1 VNAPVSLGAAWA
13 ELVSTALLG
22 TDRRG
27 APGRPAP
34 SAGADLLAPFARAI
48 DPAGSLLDQVS
59 AVHAARRAGARPA
72 AVGPRLCP
80 LTVWARVPCPTP
92 AARRLGVVL
101 AGRHGDL
108 LPELLALLVHRG
120 LAVPPEHLCALMDRT
135 RAEPGLQALVVQA
148 AGPVLPWLA
157 DALPQLGWSSPSV
170 FVDGGRD
177 IAALDVAR
185 REELWSHGSVT
196 DRLALLRHLRAVE
209 PADARARLVQTLGSE
224 RAEHRAVLLGA
235 LGQGLGPDDEPLLER
250 ALDDRSAVVRAT
262 AVGLLR
268 RLDQSQWTDRMA
280 ARARAMVRVEPGVG
294 DGVDRLDITLVA
306 PLPAAWERDGI
317 DAAAPRGVSI
327 GVHAL
332 RQVFAATP
340 LAAWTALADPPT
352 LVAMASAHELGPVL
366 IAAWAEAAASQRDAR
381 WARLLLEEAEIP
393 ALAAA
398 LDEEAL
404 SAAAAR
410 VARPEQLLTPFGL
423 AVLGAA
429 PRPWPQELAHA
440 VTAAVVGAFIE
451 RRVGRHSAPLLRRM
465 GRLLPPEQL
474 EPIAEE
480 LSMLGL
486 PPPLDGVRDELCD
499 LLVFRAAMVREL
511 APAEAT

>member
-1 VNAPVSLGAAWA
+1 VSATVSIGARWA

-27 APGRPAP
+27 APGLPAP
-34 SAGADLLAPFARAI
+34 SAGAELLAPFARAP
-48 DPAGSLLDQVS
+48 DPAVSLLDQVS
-59 AVHAARRAGARPA
+59 AAHAARRAGAPPVP
-72 AVGPRLCP
+72 VGRQLCP
-80 LTVWARVPCPTP
+80 VVACPRVPCPTP

-101 AGRHGDL
+101 AGRHADL
-108 LPELLALLVHRG
+108 LPELLGLLVHRG

-135 RAEPGLQALVVQA
+135 RAEPELRALVVQA

-157 DALPQLGWSSPSV
+157 DALPHLGWSSPSA
-170 FVDGGRD
+170 FVDGGRAS
-177 IAALDVAR
+177 AAPGVAQR
-185 REELWSHGSVT
+185 DELWSHGSIT
-196 DRLALLRHLRAVE
+196 DRVAVLRHLHTVE
-209 PADARARLVQTLGSE
+209 PATARAWLVQTFGSE

-235 LGQGLGPDDEPLLER
+235 LGEGLGPDDEPLLER
-250 ALDDRSAVVRAT
+250 SLDDRSAVVRAT

-268 RLDQSQWTDRMA
+268 RLDRSQWTDRMT
-280 ARARAMVRVEPGVG
+280 ARARAMVHIEPGVG
-294 DGVDRLDITLVA
+294 EGVDRLGISLVA

-332 RQVFAATP
+332 RQVVAATP
-340 LAAWTALADPPT
+340 LAAWTALAAPVT

-366 IAAWAEAAASQRDAR
+366 VAAWADAAAAQRDAR

-398 LDEEAL
+398 LDDEDL

-410 VARPEQLLTPFGL
+410 VAFPEQLLTPFGL
-423 AVLGAA
+423 AVLAAA
-429 PRPWPQELAHA
+429 PRPWPEELAHA

-451 RRVGRHSAPLLRRM
+451 RRVGRHSAPVLRRL
-465 GRLLPPEQL
+465 GRLLPAELL

-480 LSMLGL
+480 LSVLGL